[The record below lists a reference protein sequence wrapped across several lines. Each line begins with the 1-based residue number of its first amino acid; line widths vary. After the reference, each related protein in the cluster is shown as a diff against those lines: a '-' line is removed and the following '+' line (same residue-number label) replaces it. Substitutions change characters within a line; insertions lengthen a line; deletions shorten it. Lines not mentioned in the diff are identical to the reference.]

1 MVDWQGDELVPA
13 RVLLAAL
20 LAFPLMIAIQSTA
33 EHRGWPRHRQFVI
46 AIAAALLL
54 AGYALWSRTWSQTLV
69 ITRFAQLVVAF
80 HLLAAVLPF
89 VRTPVNRAFWQYNRI
104 LFIRFLIATL
114 FAAVL
119 FAGLAIALVAID
131 QLFGVDIDEE
141 MYVRL
146 WILIAFIFHPWYF
159 LSGVPEDLD
168 SLEQRTDYPT
178 GIKVFAQFILI
189 PVVSVYLLILTAY
202 LVRVLVT
209 RTWPSGWI
217 GWLVS
222 SVSAAGTLAL
232 LLVHPIRER
241 EDSRWVDAY
250 GRWFFIAVLP
260 SIAMLLMAIWQRV
273 GQYGITERRYFL
285 AVLALWLAAIALYY
299 AVTASRNIR
308 VIPTTLCI
316 VALLIFVGPWSAYA
330 VSERSQAHRLRDL
343 LSSNEILADGRLQT
357 PPADVPFADR
367 REISAAVRYLINTH
381 GARAF
386 RYVAPELRQ
395 TAENPPPADSALS
408 VDDPVA
414 RAVLDRVGIEYVNR
428 WQSQPQPDFV
438 NYFTD
443 PYQLPVE
450 VAGFETL
457 VRVNLTQ
464 PFTVPVGQDTLTFTW
479 VANPPAWNI
488 ALRAEPI
495 LSITLTELLSE
506 ARTMM
511 EEPPER
517 TPVRAGQLQRPPLVV
532 NAQAGDLRIRAL
544 ITNLNGQDRS
554 GTLQIHS
561 GEAIVLVGRGPS
573 R

>member
-20 LAFPLMIAIQSTA
+20 LAFPLMIAIQTTA
-33 EHRGWPRHRQFVI
+33 EHRGWPRHRQLVI
-46 AIAAALLL
+46 AVAAALLL
-54 AGYALWSRTWSQTLV
+54 AGYALWSRAWSQTLV
-69 ITRFAQLVVAF
+69 FTRFAQLVVAF
-80 HLLAAVLPF
+80 HLLGAVLPF

-168 SLEQRTDYPT
+168 SLEQRSDYPT

-189 PVVSVYLLILTAY
+189 PVVSVYLLILSAY

-241 EDSRWVDAY
+241 EDSRW
-250 GRWFFIAVLP
+250 
-260 SIAMLLMAIWQRV
+260 
-273 GQYGITERRYFL
+273 
-285 AVLALWLAAIALYY
+285 
-299 AVTASRNIR
+299 
-308 VIPTTLCI
+308 PTTLCI
-316 VALLIFVGPWSAYA
+316 VALLTFVGPWSAYA

-343 LSSNEILADGRLQT
+343 LSTNEILADNRLQT

-381 GARAF
+381 GARSF

-464 PFTVPVGQDTLTFTW
+464 PFTIPVGQDTLTFTW

-488 ALRAEPI
+488 VLRAEQI
-495 LSITLTELLSE
+495 LSIPLTNLLSE

-532 NAQAGDLRIRAL
+532 NAQAGDFRIRAL

-561 GEAIVLVGRGPS
+561 GEAIVLVGRSPS